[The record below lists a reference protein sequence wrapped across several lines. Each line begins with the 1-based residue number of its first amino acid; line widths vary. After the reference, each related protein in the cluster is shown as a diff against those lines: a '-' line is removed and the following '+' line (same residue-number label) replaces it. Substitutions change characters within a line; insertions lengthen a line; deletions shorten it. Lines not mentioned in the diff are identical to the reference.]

1 MLYGVLERTGFIEDL
16 EENNQRK
23 SPISIE
29 KQILLKELMEL
40 NMERLTLDKEMLKT
54 HRKPDDKRTI
64 KRLKEFSD

>member
-23 SPISIE
+23 SPISME
-29 KQILLKELMEL
+29 KQILLRELMEL
-40 NMERLTLDKEMLKT
+40 NMERLAMDKEMHKT
-54 HRKPDDKRTI
+54 HRKPDDKRSI

>member
-23 SPISIE
+23 SPISME

-40 NMERLTLDKEMLKT
+40 NLERLTLDKEMLKT

>member
-23 SPISIE
+23 SPISME